1 MVDRDYPKAQ
11 VSSQKVMSIN
21 TMRTRINCKLPDN
34 FDDLGMIFY
43 NVKLAFSYNNRKLKK
58 TATKM
63 LTMFWYLI

>member
-1 MVDRDYPKAQ
+1 
-11 VSSQKVMSIN
+11 MSIN
-21 TMRTRINCKLPDN
+21 TMRTRINFKLPDN
-34 FDDLGMIFY
+34 FDYLGMIFY